1 MPRMVHRASTGCI
14 LLGRRSHG
22 APLAALLAIDAEC
35 NETLN
40 EISA

>member
-1 MPRMVHRASTGCI
+1 MPWMVHGASTGCI
-14 LLGRRSHG
+14 RRGRRSPG